1 MDAKKSKVIIV
12 DDSKFSSKMIGEIVL
27 SNENFSISSEF
38 QDPQEALD
46 FVKENENQINIA
58 LIDVVMPHMSGI
70 ELAQKIS
77 AASPETQIIMIS
89 SLAGE
94 NIIIDSITAGA
105 VDYIQKPFSKEK
117 LLSSMM
123 SAVENSRGF

>member
-27 SNENFSISSEF
+27 SNESFSISSEF
-38 QDPQEALD
+38 HSAIEALE
-46 FVKENENQINIA
+46 FVKENENQIDIA
-58 LIDVVMPHMSGI
+58 LIDVVMPVMSGI

-77 AASPETQIIMIS
+77 AVSPETQIIMIS